1 MIPQSYITAWRK
13 QAPWQENYQ
22 VEQDLII
29 HRALIALFS
38 DELIKERLAFRGG
51 TALHKLFLAPA
62 ARYSEDIDL
71 VQVKAEPFGAIIDR
85 IREQLSFLGTPRVKQ
100 KEHNNTIVYNLL
112 SEDDVPMKLKIEVN
126 TREHF
131 SVYGL
136 QDIPVKLDAE
146 WDKGEA
152 LVPTYGLD
160 ELLATKLRALYQRK
174 KGRDLFDLWYALNN
188 ADVHVEK
195 VIQAFKHYMNE
206 ERNTVSQKE
215 FLENMEKKIEDADFK
230 GDMNGL
236 LRSGIVYDINDA
248 YEFVKSNLLKRFK
261 MKEQQEKYSLPEGE
275 VWVSWLRKDSVW
287 SLRHSLRSLRL
298 SKCKQ

>member
-38 DELIKERLAFRGG
+38 DEFIKERLAFRGG
-51 TALHKLFLAPA
+51 TALHKLFLFPA

-85 IREQLSFLGTPRVKQ
+85 IREQLSFLGKPKIKQ
-100 KEHNNTIVYNLL
+100 NEHNNAIVYSIL
-112 SEDDVPMKLKIEVN
+112 SEDDVPIKLKIEVN

-146 WDKGEA
+146 WDNGEA
-152 LVPTYGLD
+152 FVPTYGLD

-174 KGRDLFDLWYALNN
+174 KGRDLFDLWYALIN
-188 ADVHVEK
+188 ADVNIEK
-195 VIQAFKHYMNE
+195 VIEAFKHYMNE
-206 ERNTVSQKE
+206 EGNTVAQKE
-215 FLENMEKKIEDADFK
+215 FLENMEKKIEDADFT

-236 LRSGIVYDINDA
+236 LRSGIVYDINEA
-248 YEFVKSNLLKRFK
+248 YELVKTNLL
-261 MKEQQEKYSLPEGE
+261 EKI
-275 VWVSWLRKDSVW
+275 
-287 SLRHSLRSLRL
+287 
-298 SKCKQ
+298 

>member
-29 HRALIALFS
+29 HRSLIALFQ
-38 DELIKERLAFRGG
+38 DDFIRERLAFRGG
-51 TALHKLFLAPA
+51 TALHKLFLFPA

-71 VQVKAEPFGAIIDR
+71 VQVKAEPFGVIIDK
-85 IREQLSFLGTPRVKQ
+85 IREQLSFLGKPKIKQ
-100 KEHNNTIVYNLL
+100 KEHNNTIVYSIL
-112 SEDDVPMKLKIEVN
+112 SEDDVPIKLKIEVN

-136 QDIPVKLDAE
+136 QDIPVKLDSE
-146 WDKGEA
+146 WDNGEV

-188 ADVHVEK
+188 AAVNVDKVVE
-195 VIQAFKHYMNE
+195 AFKHYMNE
-206 ERNTVSQKE
+206 EGNAVTQKE
-215 FLENMEKKIEDADFK
+215 FLENMEKKIEDADFI

-236 LRSGIVYDINDA
+236 LRSGIAYDINEA
-248 YEFVKSNLLKRFK
+248 YEFVKTNLL
-261 MKEQQEKYSLPEGE
+261 EKI
-275 VWVSWLRKDSVW
+275 
-287 SLRHSLRSLRL
+287 
-298 SKCKQ
+298 

>member
-29 HRALIALFS
+29 QRALIALFS
-38 DELIKERLAFRGG
+38 DEFIRERLAFRGG

-71 VQVKAEPFGAIIDR
+71 VQIKAAPFGPIIDR
-85 IREQLSFLGTPRVKQ
+85 IREQLAFLGIPRIKQ
-100 KEHNNTIVYNLL
+100 KQHNNTIVYSIQ

-131 SVYGL
+131 SIYGL
-136 QDIPVKLDAE
+136 QDIPVELNSE
-146 WDKGEA
+146 WDNGEA
-152 LVPTYGLD
+152 LVPVYRLD

-174 KGRDLFDLWYALNN
+174 KGRDLFDLWYALTT
-188 ADVHVEK
+188 ADVNTEK
-195 VIQAFKHYMNE
+195 VIEAFKHYMQEEGNE
-206 ERNTVSQKE
+206 VTQKE
-215 FLENMEKKIEDADFK
+215 FIDNMEKKIVDEDFS

-236 LRSGIVYDINDA
+236 LRTGISYDINEA
-248 YEFVKSNLLKRFK
+248 YELIK
-261 MKEQQEKYSLPEGE
+261 KEILEKI
-275 VWVSWLRKDSVW
+275 
-287 SLRHSLRSLRL
+287 
-298 SKCKQ
+298 

>member
-1 MIPQSYITAWRK
+1 MIPQSYITAWQI

-29 HRALIALFS
+29 QRALIALFS
-38 DELIKERLAFRGG
+38 DEFIKERLAFRGG

-71 VQVKAEPFGAIIDR
+71 VQVKAEPFGAIIDK
-85 IREQLSFLGTPRVKQ
+85 IREQLAFLGNPKIKQ
-100 KEHNNTIVYNLL
+100 KEHNNTIMYSIQ
-112 SEDDVPMKLKIEVN
+112 SEDQVPIKLKIEVN

-136 QDIPVKLDAE
+136 QNIPVKLNSE
-146 WDKGEA
+146 WDNGEA

-174 KGRDLFDLWYALNN
+174 KGRDLFDLWYAINN
-188 ADVHVEK
+188 ANVNTAKIIE
-195 VIQAFKHYMNE
+195 AFKHYMKE
-206 ERNTVSQKE
+206 EGNHVTQKE
-215 FLENMEKKIEDADFK
+215 FIENIEKKIEDADFR

-236 LRSGIVYDINDA
+236 LRNGINYDMNQA
-248 YEFVKSNLLKRFK
+248 YILLK
-261 MKEQQEKYSLPEGE
+261 KEIFEKI
-275 VWVSWLRKDSVW
+275 
-287 SLRHSLRSLRL
+287 
-298 SKCKQ
+298 

>member
-29 HRALIALFS
+29 QRTLIALFS
-38 DELIKERLAFRGG
+38 DEFIRERLAFRGG

-85 IREQLSFLGTPRVKQ
+85 MREQLSFLGNPRIKQ
-100 KEHNNTIVYNLL
+100 KEHNNTIVYSIL
-112 SEDDVPMKLKIEVN
+112 SEDDVPIKLKIEVN

-136 QDIPVKLDAE
+136 QDIPVKLDSE
-146 WDKGEA
+146 WDNGEA
-152 LVPTYGLD
+152 VVPTYGLD

-174 KGRDLFDLWYALNN
+174 KGRDLFDLWYALTH
-188 ADVHVEK
+188 ADVNVDK
-195 VIQAFKHYMNE
+195 VIEAFKHYMNE
-206 ERNTVSQKE
+206 EGNEVTQKE
-215 FLENMEKKIEDADFK
+215 FLENMEKKIEDADFT

-236 LRSGIVYDINDA
+236 LRSGIEYDIKQA
-248 YEFVKSNLLKRFK
+248 YEFVKTNLLER
-261 MKEQQEKYSLPEGE
+261 
-275 VWVSWLRKDSVW
+275 V
-287 SLRHSLRSLRL
+287 
-298 SKCKQ
+298 

>member
-29 HRALIALFS
+29 QRSLIALFS
-38 DELIKERLAFRGG
+38 DDLIRERLAFRGG

-85 IREQLSFLGTPRVKQ
+85 IREQLSFLGKPRIKQ
-100 KEHNNTIVYNLL
+100 KEHNNAIVYSIL

-136 QDIPVKLDAE
+136 QDILVQLDSE
-146 WDKGEA
+146 WDNGKA

-188 ADVHVEK
+188 SDVNVEK
-195 VIQAFKHYMNE
+195 VIEAFKHYMKE
-206 ERNTVSQKE
+206 EDNNVTQKE
-215 FLENMEKKIEDADFK
+215 FLENMGKKIEDADFT

-236 LRSGIVYDINDA
+236 LRSGIA
-248 YEFVKSNLLKRFK
+248 YEINQAYKFVK
-261 MKEQQEKYSLPEGE
+261 KEILEKI
-275 VWVSWLRKDSVW
+275 
-287 SLRHSLRSLRL
+287 
-298 SKCKQ
+298 

>member
-22 VEQDLII
+22 IEQDLII
-29 HRALIALFS
+29 QRTLIALFS
-38 DELIKERLAFRGG
+38 DEFIQERLAFRGG

-85 IREQLSFLGTPRVKQ
+85 MREQLSFLGNPRIKQ
-100 KEHNNTIVYNLL
+100 KEHNNTIVYSIL
-112 SEDDVPMKLKIEVN
+112 SEDDVPIKLKIEVN

-136 QDIPVKLDAE
+136 QDIPVKLDSE
-146 WDKGEA
+146 WDNGEA
-152 LVPTYGLD
+152 VVPTYGLD

-174 KGRDLFDLWYALNN
+174 KGRDLFDLWYALTH
-188 ADVHVEK
+188 ADVNVDK
-195 VIQAFKHYMNE
+195 VIEAFKHYMNE
-206 ERNTVSQKE
+206 EGNEVTQKE
-215 FLENMEKKIEDADFK
+215 FLENMEKKIEDADFT

-236 LRSGIVYDINDA
+236 LRSGIEYDIKQA
-248 YEFVKSNLLKRFK
+248 YEFVKTNLLER
-261 MKEQQEKYSLPEGE
+261 
-275 VWVSWLRKDSVW
+275 V
-287 SLRHSLRSLRL
+287 
-298 SKCKQ
+298 

>member
-29 HRALIALFS
+29 QRTLIALFN
-38 DELIKERLAFRGG
+38 DDFIRKRLAFRGG

-71 VQVKAEPFGAIIDR
+71 VQIKAEPFGAIIDK
-85 IREQLSFLGTPRVKQ
+85 IREQLSFLKKPRIKQ
-100 KEHNNTIVYNLL
+100 KEHNNTIIYSLQ
-112 SEDDVPMKLKIEVN
+112 SEDEVPIKLKIEVN

-136 QDIPVKLDAE
+136 QDIPVKMDSE
-146 WDKGEA
+146 WHTGEA
-152 LVPTYGLD
+152 IVTTYGLD

-188 ADVHVEK
+188 AEVNIDK
-195 VIQAFKHYMNE
+195 VIEAFRHYMNE
-206 ERNTVSQKE
+206 EGNGVSQKE
-215 FLENMEKKIEDADFK
+215 FIANMEMKIEDADFV
-230 GDMNGL
+230 GDMHGL
-236 LRSGIVYDINDA
+236 LRSGIAYDINEA
-248 YEFVKSNLLKRFK
+248 YEFVK
-261 MKEQQEKYSLPEGE
+261 KEILEKL
-275 VWVSWLRKDSVW
+275 
-287 SLRHSLRSLRL
+287 
-298 SKCKQ
+298 

>member
-29 HRALIALFS
+29 QRALIALFS
-38 DELIKERLAFRGG
+38 DEFIKERLAFRGG
-51 TALHKLFLAPA
+51 TALHKLFLFPA

-71 VQVKAEPFGAIIDR
+71 VQVKAEPFGTIIDS
-85 IREQLSFLGTPRVKQ
+85 IREQLSFLGKPKIKQ
-100 KEHNNTIVYNLL
+100 KEHNNTIVYTIL
-112 SEDDVPMKLKIEVN
+112 SEDDVPIKLKIEVN

-136 QDIPVKLDAE
+136 QDIPVKLDSE
-146 WDKGEA
+146 WDNGEA
-152 LVPTYGLD
+152 FVPTYGLD

-188 ADVHVEK
+188 ADVNVEK
-195 VIQAFKHYMNE
+195 VIEAFKHYMNE
-206 ERNTVSQKE
+206 EENTVTQKE
-215 FLENMEKKIEDADFK
+215 FLENMEKKIEDADFT

-236 LRSGIVYDINDA
+236 LRSGIAYDINEA
-248 YEFVKSNLLKRFK
+248 YELIKSNLL
-261 MKEQQEKYSLPEGE
+261 EKI
-275 VWVSWLRKDSVW
+275 
-287 SLRHSLRSLRL
+287 
-298 SKCKQ
+298 

>member
-1 MIPQSYITAWRK
+1 MIPQSYITAWQK

-29 HRALIALFS
+29 QRALISLFS
-38 DELIKERLAFRGG
+38 SEFIRERLAFRGG

-71 VQVKAEPFGAIIDR
+71 VQVKAGPFGAIIDR
-85 IREQLSFLGTPRVKQ
+85 IREQLSFLGKPRIKQ
-100 KEHNNTIVYNLL
+100 KEHNNTIVYSIL
-112 SEDDVPMKLKIEVN
+112 SEDDVPIKLKIEVN

-136 QDIPVKLDAE
+136 QDIPVKLDSE
-146 WDKGEA
+146 WDNGEA

-188 ADVHVEK
+188 AEVNIEK
-195 VIQAFKHYMNE
+195 VVEAFKHYMNE
-206 ERNTVSQKE
+206 EGNHVTQKE
-215 FLENMEKKIEDADFK
+215 FIENMERKIEDADFK

-236 LRSGIVYDINDA
+236 LRSSIEYDINEA
-248 YEFVKSNLLKRFK
+248 YEFVKTNLLQKI
-261 MKEQQEKYSLPEGE
+261 
-275 VWVSWLRKDSVW
+275 
-287 SLRHSLRSLRL
+287 
-298 SKCKQ
+298 

>member
-29 HRALIALFS
+29 QRTLIALFN
-38 DELIKERLAFRGG
+38 DDFIRKRLAFRGG

-71 VQVKAEPFGAIIDR
+71 VQIKAEPFGAIIDK
-85 IREQLSFLGTPRVKQ
+85 IREQLSFLKKPRIKQ
-100 KEHNNTIVYNLL
+100 KEHNNTIIYSLQ
-112 SEDDVPMKLKIEVN
+112 SEDEVPIKLKIEVN

-136 QDIPVKLDAE
+136 QDIPVKMDSE
-146 WDKGEA
+146 WHTGEA
-152 LVPTYGLD
+152 IITTYGLD

-188 ADVHVEK
+188 AEVNIDK
-195 VIQAFKHYMNE
+195 VIEAFRHYMNE
-206 ERNTVSQKE
+206 EGNGVSQKE
-215 FLENMEKKIEDADFK
+215 FIANMEMKIEDVDFV
-230 GDMNGL
+230 GDMHGL
-236 LRSGIVYDINDA
+236 LRSGIAYNINEA
-248 YEFVKSNLLKRFK
+248 YEFVK
-261 MKEQQEKYSLPEGE
+261 KEILEKL
-275 VWVSWLRKDSVW
+275 
-287 SLRHSLRSLRL
+287 
-298 SKCKQ
+298 

>member
-29 HRALIALFS
+29 QRALIALFN
-38 DELIKERLAFRGG
+38 DDLIKDRLAFRGG
-51 TALHKLFLAPA
+51 TALHKLYLAPA

-71 VQVKAEPFGAIIDR
+71 VQIKAEPFGEIIDR
-85 IREQLSFLGTPRVKQ
+85 VRVQLAFLGTPRVNQ
-100 KEHNNTIVYNLL
+100 KLHNNTIVYRVL
-112 SEDDVPMKLKIEVN
+112 SEDDIPIKLKIEVN

-136 QDIPVKLDAE
+136 QNVPVKLESD
-146 WDKGEA
+146 WDNGEA

-174 KGRDLFDLWYALNN
+174 KGRDLFDLWYALKN
-188 ADVHVEK
+188 ANVDTERLVA
-195 VIQAFKHYMNE
+195 AFKHYMHE
-206 ERNTVSQKE
+206 EGNAVTQKD
-215 FLENMEKKIEDADFK
+215 FMENMEKKIEDADFV

-236 LRSGIVYDINDA
+236 LRSGISYDINEA
-248 YEFVKSNLLKRFK
+248 YEFVK
-261 MKEQQEKYSLPEGE
+261 KEILEKI
-275 VWVSWLRKDSVW
+275 
-287 SLRHSLRSLRL
+287 
-298 SKCKQ
+298 